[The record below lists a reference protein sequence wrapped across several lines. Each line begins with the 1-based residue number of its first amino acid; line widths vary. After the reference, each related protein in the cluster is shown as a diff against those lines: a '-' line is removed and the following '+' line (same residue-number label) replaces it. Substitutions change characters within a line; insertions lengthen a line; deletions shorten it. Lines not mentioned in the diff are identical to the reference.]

1 MQTAYEPHTSPAVVD
16 ALAAEWRS
24 TTASRASATM
34 LPSKRGK
41 RGAEEE
47 RVTALPWLT
56 TPNVRASAPTKRNV
70 ATRST
75 RARMAQ
81 DRIKMELAGR
91 VVELLDTVSPRLMQ
105 SDAGSLMKRPSM
117 RELGCRITCKAAGH
131 TYPTL
136 QHI

>member
-56 TPNVRASAPTKRNV
+56 TSNVRASAPTKRNV

-91 VVELLDTVSPRLMQ
+91 VVELLDTVSPRI
-105 SDAGSLMKRPSM
+105 DAVRCGLAD
-117 RELGCRITCKAAGH
+117 EAAVDARIG
-131 TYPTL
+131 L
-136 QHI
+136 QD